1 MGRGDGMRWADL
13 TSGGREEASH
23 MMPSRFRGVA
33 MFLTGVVAVATGM
46 GAFASTPGVDVRL
59 SNDAPGLSGY
69 ISADDLAGLGPYSD
83 ATLKECS
90 RSRGRQNEPALAI
103 DPRDTRVMVGSS
115 NDYCGVYNDGVDA
128 DGAPIASGPIWLG
141 YYRSE
146 NSGASFVS
154 SLVPG
159 YPGDTSTLG
168 QAAAIRTA
176 SAGDPVVAWDGEG
189 RLFMGAESSGDPAL
203 TKKSF
208 GDVWVAHYVNSGRG
222 RGTLDDGKLFAGTVL
237 VARGSSAPNLLGKLN
252 DKTAIEADR
261 TSSACSGNV
270 YFSWSR
276 FTSNGNVAIYFSR
289 STDHGV
295 TFSTPM
301 KVSAGVHV
309 VQNPDI
315 AITSNGHVYVTFRQF
330 GFSVQ
335 PDAIDVVRSTD
346 CGRTFSPPAVLTTFE
361 PMDLIDVDVSGG
373 FARDCGD
380 SADACRSGYTFFRAD
395 TGPRSTADQADT
407 VNEWVHVLYEAIVP
421 GTKVSTDTTF
431 GWTGVSGEGGQSAIY
446 YLRLDGA
453 TGAVT
458 MPELV
463 DPEPVGQQLFPDL
476 AVDGGVIHA
485 LWWDSRNDILNDAST
500 FKLRPVG
507 NGPVGNDHSGQVGPA
522 LDVFAATRSADA
534 GTWSPAVRLSDVMSN
549 PNFEQFSGRTVP
561 FAGDYLW
568 IDSKG
573 GVTFGVWTDWR
584 DTVSGVD
591 QRETTADETGADV
604 KQCRTERSDMS
615 FTGDTCPR
623 DGGLDQNIYGDL
635 AP

>member
-1 MGRGDGMRWADL
+1 MVP
-13 TSGGREEASH
+13 SGIRSLVTFLAAV
-23 MMPSRFRGVA
+23 VA
-33 MFLTGVVAVATGM
+33 MATGA
-46 GAFASTPGVDVRL
+46 GALASTPGDDVRL
-59 SNDAPGLSGY
+59 SNDAPTLSGY
-69 ISADDLAGLGPYSD
+69 VSADDLAGLPHYTD
-83 ATLKECS
+83 ATLDECS

-103 DPRDTRVMVGSS
+103 DPRDVHVMVGSS
-115 NDYCGVYNDGVDA
+115 NDYCGVYNDASDA

-146 NSGASFVS
+146 NGGASFVS

-159 YPGDTSTLG
+159 YPGDQSTLG
-168 QAAAIRTA
+168 KAAAIRTA
-176 SAGDPVVAWDGEG
+176 SAGDPVVAWDAEG

-208 GDVWVAHYVNSGRG
+208 GDEWVARYVNPGGPAGS
-222 RGTLDDGKLFAGTVL
+222 TLDDGKLFEGTVL
-237 VARGSSAPNLLGKLN
+237 VARGSSAPNFLGKFH

-261 TSSACSGNV
+261 TWSACRGNV

-276 FTSNGNVAIYFSR
+276 FTSDGNVAIYVSR

-301 KVSAGVHV
+301 KVSAGIHF

-315 AITSNGHVYVTFRQF
+315 AITSKGHVYVTFRQF

-335 PDAIDVVRSTD
+335 PDAIDVVRSKD
-346 CGRTFSPPAVLTTFE
+346 CGRTFSRPTVLTTFQ
-361 PMDLIDVDVSGG
+361 PMGLIDADVAGG

-380 SADACRSGYTFFRAD
+380 SADACLSGYTFFRAD
-395 TGPRSTADQADT
+395 TGPRATADQADT
-407 VNEWVHVLYEAIVP
+407 AHEWVHVLYEGIVP
-421 GTKVSTDTTF
+421 GTEVSTGTTF
-431 GWTGVSGEGGQSAIY
+431 GWTDVSGEGGQSAIY
-446 YLRLDGA
+446 YLRLDGTSGA
-453 TGAVT
+453 TTV
-458 MPELV
+458 PEQV
-463 DPEPVGQQLFPDL
+463 DVEPVGQQLFPDL
-476 AVDGGVIHA
+476 AVDGGVINGVIHA
-485 LWWDSRNDILNDAST
+485 LWWDSRNDTMNDATT
-500 FKLRPVG
+500 FKVRPVG
-507 NGPVGNDHSGQVGPA
+507 NDAAGNVGPA
-522 LDVFAATRSADA
+522 LDVFAATRPTA
-534 GTWSPAVRLSDVMSN
+534 GGAWSTATRVSDLTTN

-584 DTVSGVD
+584 DTVAGVD
-591 QRETTADETGADV
+591 QRETTPDETGADV
-604 KQCRTERSDMS
+604 KQCRTQLSNGS

-623 DGGLDQNIYGDL
+623 AGGLDQNIYGDL